1 MWTVYDRLI
10 ACTRGHDAVDSV
22 MQGENWT
29 MVRTRSGR
37 TGVAATNPAR
47 SGRPVDPARFA
58 GMPLE
63 EAAQL
68 VKSWDFE
75 VASVG
80 LAAINAVVNAPKL
93 HPVCENP
100 DAFLRYRD
108 RAAGKKVAVIGRF
121 AYLESRLKGLCD
133 LYVLERRPGPEDYP
147 DPACEYLLPDMDVV
161 FITGCAV
168 GNKTMPRLLQ
178 LCQRPFTVISGPS
191 TPMHPV
197 FFELGADALCGL
209 CITDEQA
216 CRAAASDC
224 AGIFAAGRMV
234 CLEKHEVMKL

>member
-10 ACTRGHDAVDSV
+10 SRVRGEDAIEYAL
-22 MQGENWT
+22 QGESWT

-37 TGVAATNPAR
+37 VGVAATHPAR
-47 SGRPVDPARFA
+47 SGRRIEAAQFA
-58 GMPLE
+58 GMPLH
-63 EAAQL
+63 EAARL

-75 VASVG
+75 QASVG
-80 LAAINAVVNAPKL
+80 LAAINAVLNDPAR
-93 HPVCENP
+93 HAVCENP

-121 AYLESRLKGLCD
+121 AYLEQRMKDLCD
-133 LYVLERRPGPEDYP
+133 LYVLERAPGAQDYP

-161 FITGCAV
+161 FITGCAL

-178 LCQRPFTVISGPS
+178 LCQKPFTVISGPS
-191 TPMHPV
+191 TPMDPILL
-197 FFELGADALCGL
+197 EMGADALCGL
-209 CITDEQA
+209 CITDETA

-234 CLEKHEVMKL
+234 CMEKTEEVRP